1 MNPSL
6 IDIESGESGV
16 VILTMRDPVR
26 KNALSP
32 EMVQELE
39 KQLTEAGRQN
49 EVKAIVLA
57 GLEEY
62 FSTGANREVLE
73 QLLSGRVVP
82 GDLLLPRV
90 LLDVPVPVIAAMQ
103 GHAIGGGLALA
114 VCADLC
120 VAARESRYCASF
132 MNLGFTPG
140 LGLTE
145 LLELYFGPA
154 LSHEMLLTGTAF
166 RGSHFEG
173 KTGFNYVVPRSQVLA
188 KALDLASLLTEKPRL
203 SLASLKLSLSSR
215 KRELFEAARTRECL
229 MHQVTFPLPD
239 VERLIQELLE

>member
-1 MNPSL
+1 MTTSL
-6 IDIESGESGV
+6 IDVERGEPGIV
-16 VILTMRDPVR
+16 VITMRDPAR

-32 EMVQELE
+32 EMVLELE
-39 KQLTEAGRQN
+39 SHLNDLGRQI
-49 EVKAIVLA
+49 EIKVVVLT

-73 QLLSGRVVP
+73 QLITGQVAPR
-82 GDLLLPRV
+82 DLLLPRV
-90 LLDVPVPVIAAMQ
+90 LMDVPVPVIAAMQ
-103 GHAIGGGLALA
+103 GHAIGGGLALG

-120 VAARESRYCASF
+120 VVARESRYCASF

-154 LSHEMLLTGTAF
+154 LAHEMLLTGTAF

-173 KTGFNYVVPRSQVLA
+173 KTGFNYVLPRSQVLA
-188 KALDLASLLTEKPRL
+188 KALDLAALLAEKPRL
-203 SLASLKLSLSSR
+203 SLLSLKLSLSSR

-229 MHQVTFPLPD
+229 MHQITFPLPD
-239 VERLIQELLE
+239 VERLIRELLA